1 MNYGLIGEHL
11 GHSWSKVIH
20 EAIGEYSYELLE
32 LRPEELEP
40 FLLARQFAGINV
52 TIPYK
57 QAVIPYLDELDPGA
71 EAIGA
76 VNTVVCRGGKL
87 TGYNTD
93 LGGMCA
99 LVRHMGLDL
108 AGRKVLILGSGGTSR
123 TAFAAAERLGAS
135 EIHRVSRS
143 GRDGAVTYEQA
154 VRDHADAQILIN
166 TTPCGMYPN
175 VDGMA
180 VDPAS
185 FPGLEGV
192 VDAVYN
198 PLRTDL
204 VLAARSRGIPAEG
217 GLYMLTAQAV
227 LAAEHFTNRRM
238 EEHLTEDLYRM
249 VLRSAG
255 NLVLIGMPGSGKS
268 TLGKALA
275 EGLGLAFRDL
285 DEEIVR
291 RDGRQITE
299 IFSQS
304 GEPFFRDL
312 ESRVTA
318 EISAKGGQVI
328 ATGGGCVLRDENVHA
343 LRRSGALFYLDRP
356 LADLL
361 PTEDRPLADTAE
373 KIRSLYEAREGRY
386 LACADRVIDRW
397 DSQEDTLAQILAA
410 WEEAL

>member
-11 GHSWSKVIH
+11 GHSWSKIIH
-20 EAIGEYSYELLE
+20 EAMGEYSYELLE

-40 FLLARQFAGINV
+40 FLKARQFSGINV

-57 QAVIPYLDELDPGA
+57 QAVIPFLDELDPGA

-76 VNTVVCRGGKL
+76 VNTIVCRGGKL

-123 TAFAAAERLGAS
+123 TAFAAAERLGAA
-135 EIHRVSRS
+135 EILRVSRS

-154 VRDHADAQILIN
+154 ASNHTDAQILIN

-175 VDGMA
+175 VEGMA
-180 VDPAS
+180 LDPAA
-185 FPGLEGV
+185 FPALEGV

-204 VLAARSRGIPAEG
+204 VLAAKSRGIPAEG

-227 LAAEHFTNRRM
+227 LAAEYFTNRRF
-238 EEHLTEDLYRM
+238 EAHLTEDLYRM

-268 TLGKALA
+268 TLCKALA
-275 EGLGLAFRDL
+275 ERLNLTFRDL

-291 RDGRQITE
+291 RDGRQITD
-299 IFSQS
+299 IFSQD

-318 EISAKGGQVI
+318 EIAAQGGQVI
-328 ATGGGCVLRDENVHA
+328 ATGGGCVLRDGNVHA
-343 LRRSGALFYLDRP
+343 LRRSGTLFYLNRP
-356 LADLL
+356 LEDLL

-373 KIRSLYEAREGRY
+373 KIRSLYTSREGRY
-386 LACADRVIDRW
+386 RACADRIIDRW
-397 DSQEDTLAQILAA
+397 DSPEGTLAQILAA
-410 WEEAL
+410 WEEIV